1 MTANDGGKRWS
12 ISYSSLWRILGIG
25 TSLSAGAGRARNGLS
40 YRRYLRSLACCSLS
54 LSLALS
60 SLSGIY
66 TPRSALAEEG
76 IELAGDIEQVETE
89 YLEVDVTSIPSEYES
104 KMLSRTDNEYVAIK
118 SGSAVLMAET
128 PSDGDGDGGL
138 ADVAKDVFSNL
149 LNNSISGGQ
158 ANYELMM
165 DLAWRY
171 YNAEPSMRD
180 KVPVEPLGNA
190 RPLSDFDSW
199 GDWYI
204 YTKSNGMLF
213 YYPYRLVGYN
223 DNKSWESSSPN
234 AELEYEQWYN
244 YYNGIDDSG
253 GGGDLVPDTEY
264 LTQSYTLTGIAGAIA
279 PSNTTYDKLNVVGST
294 FTETIQNLDRLNSYA
309 QQNELKYTIAIATN
323 QRGFTG
329 VNTNAMTC
337 RVFLSKEPINYAY
350 EIIGNENYYNN
361 EYEIYRLT
369 ITSNSNLYRIA
380 GNFTA
385 SGRDTLTITGGNITS
400 TTLTN
405 LNTNQYII
413 EDNTEYSRTRLNA
426 IWVSRVN
433 VAPEPQSEP
442 VYPTYPQPTA
452 PEQPAP
458 PTNDSPTTY
467 APVTNTTN
475 NTTNNTYN
483 TTNTTHNVNTTGA
496 TVDLQPILDALNVI
510 NVNIQQELE
519 QLEDVNLNIG
529 QVNAN
534 LGVINANLDELD
546 THLVGYTNWAASA
559 FKKLYD
565 MLYGWFGVVSDQI
578 DDWGNEFWDQLR
590 TANGWL
596 EGIFYKL
603 GAGGSS
609 EPDMSIKPKDW
620 WEWLGDIL
628 GNLLGDLPAALS
640 ELTGAFQGLR
650 NLFPFSIPWDLAV
663 ILAMFVSEPVTPVF
677 DVPIPF
683 AADGVAYVHVDLSA
697 WDGVMVAVRSVEL
710 ATFAAGLALRT
721 REMLKNLEVSQ

>member
-1 MTANDGGKRWS
+1 M
-12 ISYSSLWRILGIG
+12 
-25 TSLSAGAGRARNGLS
+25 
-40 YRRYLRSLACCSLS
+40 S

-66 TPRSALAEEG
+66 TPRSAFADEG
-76 IELAGDIEQVETE
+76 IELAGDTEQVETD
-89 YLEVDVTSIPSEYES
+89 YLEIDVSSIPDEYES

-118 SGSAVLMAET
+118 SGRAVLLAET
-128 PSDGDGDGGL
+128 PSEGDGDGGPIS
-138 ADVAKDVFSNL
+138 VAWDVFTNI

-158 ANYELMM
+158 ANYELLM
-165 DLAWRY
+165 DLSWRY

-199 GDWYI
+199 ADWYR
-204 YTKSNGMLF
+204 YTRSSGMLF

-253 GGGDLVPDTEY
+253 GGGGNEVSTTPLPN
-264 LTQSYTLTGIAGAIA
+264 SITLNPVYGIKPTDSSGVNTK
-279 PSNTTYDKLNVVGST
+279 PMEGFTVTLSNY
-294 FTETIQNLDRLNSYA
+294 DRLNTFINN
-309 QQNELKYTIAIATN
+309 NELNYFYACAGYVGYVTNNLSVGYTAIGKLFVSSTPIIVSRELNPHSNNYDTYDILINSETNIYYINIAPN
-323 QRGFTG
+323 SNPN
-329 VNTNAMTC
+329 NTN
-337 RVFLSKEPINYAY
+337 I
-350 EIIGNENYYNN
+350 EN
-361 EYEIYRLT
+361 
-369 ITSNSNLYRIA
+369 S
-380 GNFTA
+380 
-385 SGRDTLTITGGNITS
+385 S
-400 TTLTN
+400 TTLTSAN
-405 LNTNQYII
+405 SNTYRMKASGTSYASYGFFGYAATQM
-413 EDNTEYSRTRLNA
+413 EGSQ
-426 IWVSRVN
+426 
-433 VAPEPQSEP
+433 PEQQEP

-496 TVDLQPILDALNVI
+496 TVDLQPILDAIDVI

-519 QLEDVNLNIG
+519 QLEDVSLNTA
-529 QVNAN
+529 QVNGN
-534 LGVINANLDELD
+534 LGVINGNLDELD
-546 THLVGYTNWAASA
+546 THLVGFINWAAKALKS
-559 FKKLYD
+559 LYD
-565 MLYGWFGVVSDQI
+565 MQYGWFGNISQQL
-578 DDWGNEFWDQLR
+578 DDWGNEVWQQVN
-590 TANGWL
+590 TANKWL
-596 EGIFYKL
+596 EGIFWKL
-603 GAGGSS
+603 GESSSS

-663 ILAMFVSEPVTPVF
+663 MLAMFVTEPVTPVF

-721 REMLKNLEVSQ
+721 RDMLKNLEVSQ